1 MLPLLEQCAPENI
14 VYLHD
19 ELYRYRRRRDTGT
32 IHRFGKDQKLAT
44 YHHLCR
50 LPRMP
55 ARSVDAAPMGE
66 TRASASEPVDG
77 ETRAR
82 ASASEPVGGETMT
95 VAQQ

>member
-1 MLPLLEQCAPENI
+1 
-14 VYLHD
+14 
-19 ELYRYRRRRDTGT
+19 
-32 IHRFGKDQKLAT
+32 
-44 YHHLCR
+44 
-50 LPRMP
+50 MP

-82 ASASEPVGGETMT
+82 ASASEPVDGETRARASASEPVGGETMT